1 MGCSV
6 NVKVD
11 FAAAVEVCCCD
22 VQLLS
27 ARSEQCT
34 YYRALTD
41 AVNIINITNIGS
53 NTTAMLVTI
62 SYELCLVTNYEL
74 IDVLT
79 QGLLLSV
86 AVGVGF

>member
-1 MGCSV
+1 MRCSV

-34 YYRALTD
+34 YYLALTD

-53 NTTAMLVTI
+53 NTTAMLVTTV
-62 SYELCLVTNYEL
+62 YVMN
-74 IDVLT
+74 
-79 QGLLLSV
+79 SV
-86 AVGVGF
+86 